1 MNKLLVFDIWG
12 NYAHY
17 KQIYATTSAIS
28 YPIPFK
34 TAIYGYVSAILGFNK
49 IENNYLKYFQD
60 GNCKIG
66 LQLLNEISTTRIN
79 TNLRAEFGMLK
90 AGGNRKPTLM
100 EYIVKPKYRI
110 YFIHK
115 NDTLYNN
122 LKSKLISHESYF
134 TPVMGLANLIS
145 NFQYITE
152 SDFEEIFENEKS
164 INIHTIIPKTEL
176 IDFESE
182 ELHNNENEVVEISS
196 YAIEMN
202 QEREVTKRDDIIFD
216 RKGKPIK
223 VYVNKHFKV
232 KIENDYRNI
241 ILF

>member
-90 AGGNRKPTLM
+90 AGGKCPSQRFRP
-100 EYIVKPKYRI
+100 PKSTWGRTFAAGARRI
-110 YFIHK
+110 A
-115 NDTLYNN
+115 
-122 LKSKLISHESYF
+122 
-134 TPVMGLANLIS
+134 V
-145 NFQYITE
+145 
-152 SDFEEIFENEKS
+152 
-164 INIHTIIPKTEL
+164 
-176 IDFESE
+176 
-182 ELHNNENEVVEISS
+182 
-196 YAIEMN
+196 
-202 QEREVTKRDDIIFD
+202 
-216 RKGKPIK
+216 
-223 VYVNKHFKV
+223 
-232 KIENDYRNI
+232 
-241 ILF
+241 